1 MLTPE
6 IQLPPG
12 GLPPFLIVPPEDK
25 RKKKDK
31 GNIITPT
38 PVPIIPN
45 GPPN

>member
-12 GLPPFLIVPPEDK
+12 GLPPFLIIEDEKK

-31 GNIITPT
+31 GIITPH
-38 PVPIIPN
+38 PLPIIPN